1 MRFQVSIFCI
11 LLSIVAPLASGAQE
25 RVDVPSELWGEHMSI
40 YAHRGAWTRDS
51 SKVFIIPEN
60 SLAAVEQAA
69 LLGYAGVEMD
79 VKYTKDKKLVIMH
92 DAKLNRTTRLRHG
105 YKKLTGPVKVSDLT
119 LRELRRD
126 YVHASSDPSQRR
138 KIPTLK
144 QMLKACRK
152 HKLIPMLHSSIFESY
167 EMAQKIMGD
176 KWICFTRNLQMCKKA
191 REISGCLILYSIN
204 GGTPEEL
211 AATLTEIGGP
221 CGVSTMK
228 YGLYTNEFIDK
239 LTENGFHVQASVF
252 PAEKEKEAINN
263 GVTIV
268 LTDNLRPSKK

>member
-1 MRFQVSIFCI
+1 MTFRCFITLF
-11 LLSIVAPLASGAQE
+11 LLSIITPWDVDAQE
-25 RVDVPSELWGEHMSI
+25 ILLF
-40 YAHRGAWTRDS
+40 AHRGAWSKDS
-51 SKVFIIPEN
+51 TKVFIIPEN

-69 LLGYAGVEMD
+69 LLGYDGVEMD
-79 VKYTKDKKLVIMH
+79 VKCTKDKKLVIMH

-105 YKKLTGPVKVSDLT
+105 YKNLTGPVKVSDLT
-119 LRELRRD
+119 LRDLRRD

-176 KWICFTRNLQMCKKA
+176 KWICFTRDLRMCKAA
-191 REISGCLILYSIN
+191 REISDCLILYSISK
-204 GGTPEEL
+204 GSAEEVISKL
-211 AATLTEIGGP
+211 MEIGGT
-221 CGVSTMK
+221 CGISSMK
-228 YGLYTNEFIDK
+228 YDLYTEEFIEK
-239 LTENGFHVQASVF
+239 LTDRGFQVQASIF
-252 PAEKEKEAINN
+252 PPEKEMEAIKH

-268 LTDNLRPSKK
+268 LTDNLRPNK